1 MYGGPSEPQRDDSY
15 KQYMPAG
22 EFRGITLIG
31 LNSGDAQIE
40 SEIDCMESQGNNRF
54 YGKLYEMSSK
64 E

>member
-1 MYGGPSEPQRDDSY
+1 
-15 KQYMPAG
+15 MPAG

-64 E
+64 SEGPIVSGTS